1 MVCIP
6 EQVSIINELKE
17 TKGFSGGSDSKE
29 STQKGRDLG
38 LIPGSR
44 RSPKEGNTATPVF
57 LTRESHGQ
65 RNIVGY
71 SPWGGKESNM
81 TE

>member
-6 EQVSIINELKE
+6 KQVSIINELKE
-17 TKGFSGGSDSKE
+17 TKDFPGGSDSKE

-44 RSPKEGNTATPVF
+44 RSPKEGK
-57 LTRESHGQ
+57 
-65 RNIVGY
+65 GY
-71 SPWGGKESNM
+71 PLQYS
-81 TE
+81 